1 MATVPGQS
9 SKCANPKTGI
19 PKHYGNTC
27 TIWILPGIMVKPGL
41 QLNMQTRKPESPPRF
56 QAKNTK
62 LNNRSSILELQ
73 EFLGEDSPRTPSTL
87 VLVSPSRSKYPLCL
101 P

>member
-1 MATVPGQS
+1 MATVPGQT
-9 SKCANPKTGI
+9 SKCANPKTAI
-19 PKHYGNTC
+19 PKHYGNPC

-41 QLNMQTRKPESPPRF
+41 SVKYANTETRVTPSISS
-56 QAKNTK
+56 KNTK